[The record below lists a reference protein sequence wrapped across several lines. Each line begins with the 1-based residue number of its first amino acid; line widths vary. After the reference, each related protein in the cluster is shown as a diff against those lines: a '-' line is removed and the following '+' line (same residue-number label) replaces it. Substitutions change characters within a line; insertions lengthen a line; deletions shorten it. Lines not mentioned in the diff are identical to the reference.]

1 MDPQC
6 SGKSAALLSEFDRR
20 LLPLLHQHLDMTV
33 KKKPHNDFFVQG
45 GKMSPAAPNVFFS
58 ALVCNDAPNNSG
70 SVFFFPP
77 PAERHPQSADKTSGR
92 AATACLARFCL
103 PRELWSHRRAR
114 RSLRPCAA
122 SRVPRS
128 PARLRPRALQTAPF
142 PRPGEPSAD
151 RAPAPKTP
159 PFPRHRLFCRS
170 APPSGAGKIVRAFP
184 KAAEAAPPST
194 NVFRR
199 CGGMLRAEPLARSG
213 KGAFPQPRKHSPP
226 DDRRWAFDSRCPSPR
241 GVLHPPASL
250 ETPQPSPKAHNL
262 IPRHSHFFLPPC
274 S

>member
-33 KKKPHNDFFVQG
+33 KKKRRTVFSVQE
-45 GKMSPAAPNVFFS
+45 GKTHPSAPNASFS
-58 ALVCNDAPNNSG
+58 APVCNDAPNNSG

-77 PAERHPQSADKTSGR
+77 PAERHPQNADKTSGR

-103 PRELWSHRRAR
+103 PRELRRHRRAG

-122 SRVPRS
+122 SRAPRS
-128 PARLRPRALQTAPF
+128 PRTLGFARRAMAMPVRSSPAPPHGFVRELFKLRLF
-142 PRPGEPSAD
+142 HGPGELSAD

-159 PFPRHRLFCRS
+159 PFPRHRRFCRS

-184 KAAEAAPPST
+184 KAAEAALLPRMFSAGAGHSS
-194 NVFRR
+194 
-199 CGGMLRAEPLARSG
+199 CGPLARTVEDV
-213 KGAFPQPRKHSPP
+213 FRM
-226 DDRRWAFDSRCPSPR
+226 RRTDSSSNA
-241 GVLHPPASL
+241 V
-250 ETPQPSPKAHNL
+250 
-262 IPRHSHFFLPPC
+262 
-274 S
+274 